1 MSPKQKRRA
10 TLHLTKRAISE
21 LLGIEAYSIEQGG
34 KRAAT
39 KDIKEVEAGLQ
50 PIREDPGILRPLEG
64 LTEQLRFYRVNKHFV
79 VCDVAPESIVA
90 LTVIHGS
97 MDLPNRLGELVPQ
110 LAAEVAMLRNQ
121 LDSGR
126 KK

>member
-1 MSPKQKRRA
+1 MSPEHKRRG
-10 TLHLTKRAISE
+10 TLHLTKRAISD
-21 LLGIEAYSIEQGG
+21 LLGIEAYSIEQWG

-39 KDIKEVEAGLQ
+39 KYLKEIEAGLQ
-50 PIREDPGILRPLEG
+50 LIREDPGILRPLEG
-64 LTEQLRFYRVNKHFV
+64 LPAPLRFCRVNKHFL
-79 VCDVAPESIVA
+79 VCDVVRESIVV

-110 LAAEVAMLRNQ
+110 LAAEVAMLRHQ
-121 LDSGR
+121 LDSSR